1 MVTQSEE
8 GRTRC
13 PSTAQVDEV
22 PPTPKDES
30 GKTLP
35 ADDARVLQ
43 RVPPPP
49 PPPAASTDSVTRKEP
64 NLKSEQRGVDEAHQ
78 AQHEAPDNVEQKGSV
93 AAANE
98 DEAAEEEKEPSL
110 LVDILGSQQE
120 DQQRYPTALS
130 IDAAKDA
137 PMEIGMDKDGSPSAA
152 AAETHT
158 NERPKSS
165 SPPPPEVFTDMNG
178 KADDV
183 DEASSAPKM
192 PMVTTVAPE
201 QVDGPVSSSVYKTPQ
216 HHTSQAVHTTEAL
229 HGISSAEADGF
240 ISLIKPEQQ
249 PQEAQEMDSN
259 RIQLSPLV
267 CPVQELSQVEPISW
281 SKASLLEGS
290 PLHWET
296 SHGADVSPR
305 LYRPL
310 RLGTDVLRQKERA
323 NASNVADTIGA
334 AAALSEFASEEAE
347 VEEQGVACGLGDDA
361 EKPIAFTATSEVE
374 LEPEAAEESNAE
386 ESTLSMDKDRVYT
399 MGNTDAEDRSQPR
412 KSVESSVAPVAPIE
426 AADKHIASSEQHAT
440 FAMLTAEKSAWTG
453 SEAPRRMPPPPP
465 YHHSDEAHDTPLPS
479 RSAPPS
485 ILFPPPA

>member
-1 MVTQSEE
+1 MVIQSEE
-8 GRTRC
+8 GCTRC
-13 PSTAQVDEV
+13 PSTAQVYEV

-64 NLKSEQRGVDEAHQ
+64 NLESEQRGVDEAHQ
-78 AQHEAPDNVEQKGSV
+78 AQHEATDNVEQKGSV

-98 DEAAEEEKEPSL
+98 DEEAAEAKEPSL
-110 LVDILGSQQE
+110 LADIIRNQE
-120 DQQRYPTALS
+120 EGQQRYPTALS

-137 PMEIGMDKDGSPSAA
+137 PVEIGMGKDASPSAA
-152 AAETHT
+152 TAETHAK
-158 NERPKSS
+158 EKPKSS
-165 SPPPPEVFTDMNG
+165 SPPPPESVNDMNG
-178 KADDV
+178 KACKV

-201 QVDGPVSSSVYKTPQ
+201 QVDGPMSSSVYKIPQ
-216 HHTSQAVHTTEAL
+216 HYASPALHKAEAL
-229 HGISSAEADGF
+229 HGISLEEVDGF
-240 ISLIKPEQQ
+240 INLITPEQQ

-259 RIQLSPLV
+259 RIRLSPLA
-267 CPVQELSQVEPISW
+267 CPIQELSQVEPISW

-296 SHGADVSPR
+296 SHGADVSPS
-305 LYRPL
+305 LYRSL
-310 RLGTDVLRQKERA
+310 RLGTDLLRQKDRA
-323 NASNVADTIGA
+323 NAFSVADKIGA
-334 AAALSEFASEEAE
+334 AAALSEFGSEEAE
-347 VEEQGVACGLGDDA
+347 EEEQGVACGLGDDA

-374 LEPEAAEESNAE
+374 LEREAAEASSDE

-399 MGNTDAEDRSQPR
+399 MGNTDAEGRSQPTR
-412 KSVESSVAPVAPIE
+412 SVESSVAPVAPIE
-426 AADKHIASSEQHAT
+426 AADKHMASSEQHAT
-440 FAMLTAEKSAWTG
+440 FAMLTAENSVWTG
-453 SEAPRRMPPPPP
+453 AEAPRRMPPPPP
-465 YHHSDEAHDTPLPS
+465 YHHSDEARDTQLCS

-485 ILFPPPA
+485 ILSPPPA